1 MATPVKRKLK
11 ILEAKYV
18 DEADS
23 ILIVGEC
30 QEGRFRQQIH
40 SSCFSFGNK
49 NVKTEMI
56 TTAELMLGK
65 TIYVVFDSELEGK
78 IKDKHKLKY

>member
-1 MATPVKRKLK
+1 MSTPVKRKVK

-23 ILIVGEC
+23 ILVVGEC
-30 QEGRFRQQIH
+30 KEGRFRQQIH

-56 TTAELMLGK
+56 TLSELMIGK
-65 TIYVVFDSELEGK
+65 NITMVFDSELEGK
-78 IKDKHKLKY
+78 IKDRHNLKY